1 MQGAKTY
8 EVPGEQP
15 AIKISEERLRGRQSV
30 RTTFRLSEDLIALI
44 GVVAGQFGLKQKSL
58 FDQLIEDTAVLHK
71 VAESAAGYTP
81 DNAQRRSKT
90 FVLSKQSLHSLEMV
104 AAERRIS
111 RDALVEVSIRR
122 LMPVVLAEW
131 EKHKKR
137 QTILAEMENFLG
149 HGQDLLAQAERLL
162 GREDPVYEMIDRMV
176 RLGKEKVANLADMV
190 ARGKLMEKVRVERFS
205 GDPGDGG

>member
-1 MQGAKTY
+1 MQGAKNY
-8 EVPGEQP
+8 EDAGEQSG
-15 AIKISEERLRGRQSV
+15 IKISEERLRGRQSV

-71 VAESAAGYTP
+71 VAESVAGYTP
-81 DNAQRRSKT
+81 DNSQRRPKT
-90 FVLSKQSLHSLEMV
+90 FVLSKRSLHSLEMV

-122 LMPVVLAEW
+122 LLPVVLAEW

-137 QTILAEMENFLG
+137 QTILVEMENFLG
-149 HGQDLLAQAERLL
+149 QGQELLAQAEGLL

-176 RLGKEKVANLADMV
+176 RLGKEKVANLAGIV

-205 GDPGDGG
+205 GDPGDGD

>member
-1 MQGAKTY
+1 MRGAKIY
-8 EVPGEQP
+8 ENQGEQP

-44 GVVAGQFGLKQKSL
+44 GIAAGQFGLKQKSL
-58 FDQLIEDTAVLHK
+58 FDQLIEDTAVLDK
-71 VAESAAGYTP
+71 VAESAVGYSP
-81 DNAQRRSKT
+81 DNSQRRPKT
-90 FVLSKQSLHSLEMV
+90 FVLSKRSLHSLEMV

-122 LMPVVLAEW
+122 LLPVVLAEW

-137 QTILAEMENFLG
+137 QTILVEMENFLG
-149 HGQDLLAQAERLL
+149 HGQDLLAKAEKLL

-176 RLGKEKVANLADMV
+176 RLGKEKLTNLADIV
-190 ARGKLMEKVRVERFS
+190 ARGKLMEKVRVERFA
-205 GDPGDGG
+205 GDRGDGG